1 MIDCLNTFVIVVT
14 YILVLNVVIS
24 IYISGFIANFT
35 DTILTLE
42 FRDSVNKISKCF
54 IHRR

>member
-35 DTILTLE
+35 DTILTFE